1 MEQNKKTPYSHS
13 GDKEEDEVRLCFV
26 MNRRQWG

>member
-26 MNRRQWG
+26 INHGQ

>member
-26 MNRRQWG
+26 MNHGQ